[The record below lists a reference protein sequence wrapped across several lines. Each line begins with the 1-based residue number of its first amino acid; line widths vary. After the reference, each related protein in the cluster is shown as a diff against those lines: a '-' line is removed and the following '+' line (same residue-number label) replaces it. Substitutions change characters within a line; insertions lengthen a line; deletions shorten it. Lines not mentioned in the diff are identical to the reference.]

1 MVEVPEP
8 EPAGLTTGGRA
19 ARLLA
24 DPPNAAVLF
33 VCAAIL
39 GLRRAGAFTNPQF
52 WAEDGYFYE
61 RARSVGWH
69 SLWLPYNGYLHLVP
83 RSAAIVA
90 AHADP
95 ALVPSIF
102 VGFAAL
108 FTLYVA
114 SRTLSPR
121 CPLPRYAG
129 LAALAVVL
137 VPDTYEVLLNLVNL
151 QWVLAGGLVLLLV
164 SRDPSGWGPWIH
176 DLAASVA
183 LGLTGPFSIVLAP
196 LFLWRAWMRKTR
208 ASALLAAAVA
218 ACAVVQ
224 AYCVSRLLLPAIG
237 RRIGGSL
244 LLGSLVPGE
253 AAIGVGTVAGLATL
267 AAIGFLALRPGPAR
281 RERCVLGIALFGI
294 LAASLLR
301 TRWTLHEYFTP
312 HSDSRYVFVPQLLAL
327 WLLISAACGS
337 GWTARWAA
345 AAALACLAFNL
356 PRLRE
361 PAYAD
366 MKWTLYVPAI
376 RAGEAVRI
384 PINPEGWILTLPARE
399 K

>member
-1 MVEVPEP
+1 
-8 EPAGLTTGGRA
+8 
-19 ARLLA
+19 
-24 DPPNAAVLF
+24 
-33 VCAAIL
+33 
-39 GLRRAGAFTNPQF
+39 
-52 WAEDGYFYE
+52 
-61 RARSVGWH
+61 
-69 SLWLPYNGYLHLVP
+69 
-83 RSAAIVA
+83 
-90 AHADP
+90 
-95 ALVPSIF
+95 
-102 VGFAAL
+102 
-108 FTLYVA
+108 
-114 SRTLSPR
+114 
-121 CPLPRYAG
+121 
-129 LAALAVVL
+129 
-137 VPDTYEVLLNLVNL
+137 
-151 QWVLAGGLVLLLV
+151 
-164 SRDPSGWGPWIH
+164 
-176 DLAASVA
+176 VA

-224 AYCVSRLLLPAIG
+224 AYCVHISPPGEPGVPGGWGVSRLLLPAIG

>member
-1 MVEVPEP
+1 MVEIPEP

-19 ARLLA
+19 TRLLA

-69 SLWLPYNGYLHLVP
+69 SLFVPYNGYLHLVP

-90 AHADP
+90 ANADP

-129 LAALAVVL
+129 LAAFAVVL

-164 SRDPSGWGPWIH
+164 SRDPSGWGPWVH

-196 LFLWRAWMRKTR
+196 LFLWRAWMRRTR

-218 ACAVVQ
+218 ACAVAQ
-224 AYCVSRLLLPAIG
+224 AYCVHISPPGEPGVPGGWGVSRLLLPAIG

-253 AAIGVGTVAGLATL
+253 AAIGIGTVAGLATL

-281 RERCVLGIALFGI
+281 RERCVLGIAFVGI
-294 LAASLLR
+294 L
-301 TRWTLHEYFTP
+301 
-312 HSDSRYVFVPQLLAL
+312 
-327 WLLISAACGS
+327 
-337 GWTARWAA
+337 
-345 AAALACLAFNL
+345 
-356 PRLRE
+356 
-361 PAYAD
+361 
-366 MKWTLYVPAI
+366 
-376 RAGEAVRI
+376 
-384 PINPEGWILTLPARE
+384 
-399 K
+399 